1 MSLWNENQ
9 PEKATAQRQVLSV
22 RQVNDAISDAIDRA
36 FPHTVWVR
44 GEVQRFPHD
53 AAQRKHLY
61 FELQETGGSGAAEYQ
76 LSVALMG
83 WDRQRFGL
91 GRYVDG
97 TDPDFQ
103 IANKIEVCLE
113 CKVDFYAKFGK
124 ISLKIVGVD
133 KTFALGKL
141 EARRRETLAYLTEN
155 GLLRQNATVPMP
167 ELPLKIGLIT
177 SAESA
182 AHHDFMTGIEVSG
195 WAFDVKLRSAKMQ
208 GELLQSEVMAAL
220 NAHAKA
226 GVDVIVITRGGG
238 SRADLSWFDQKD
250 LAVAIAQCSVP
261 VITAIG
267 HEIDTSIA
275 DMVAHQSCKTPT
287 AAAEHLVEKI
297 DGAARRLD
305 DATEQLVMRSTRLLE
320 SAQRRL
326 LIADQLSG
334 KVDRVLMKARLGIQQ
349 SAGRL
354 LHRVSGNI
362 ASGQANL
369 GHLASRLNSSASR
382 ALLLS
387 QGEIQGAPSRLDR
400 AVFSRLT
407 AAEKTLD
414 LQQERLVREAPRPL
428 QEAAGKLVRFEEKA
442 RLLDPARLL
451 SRGYSLTIGPDGKTV
466 TSSQQL
472 APGQVINTQF
482 SDGSVSSIVQP
493 GASTGKIKPTSSKG
507 TKRGSKQE
515 KTGQKSLFR

>member
-1 MSLWNENQ
+1 LSLWNENRPDGSSQ
-9 PEKATAQRQVLSV
+9 KQVLSV

-36 FPHTVWVR
+36 FPQTIWVR

-53 AAQRKHLY
+53 AAHRKHLY

-76 LSVALMG
+76 LAVALMG

-141 EARRRETLAYLTEN
+141 EARRRETLAFLTER
-155 GLLRQNATVPMP
+155 GLLQKNCTVPMP
-167 ELPLKIGLIT
+167 ELPLEIGVIT
-177 SAESA
+177 SPESA
-182 AHHDFMTGIEVSG
+182 AHHDFMTGIESSG
-195 WAFDVKLRSAKMQ
+195 WAFNVNLRGAKMQ
-208 GELLQSEVMAAL
+208 GELLQAEVIAAI
-220 NAHAKA
+220 NAQVKA
-226 GVDVIVITRGGG
+226 GVQVIVITRGGG
-238 SRADLSWFDQKD
+238 SRADLSWFDQRD
-250 LAVAIAQCSVP
+250 LAVTIAECPVP

-287 AAAEHLVEKI
+287 AAAEHLVEII
-297 DGAARRLD
+297 DHAARRLD
-305 DATEQLVMRSTRLLE
+305 DATEQLVQHSTRLLE
-320 SAQRRL
+320 EAHRRL
-326 LIADQLSG
+326 DVGDILKSR
-334 KVDRVLMKARLGIQQ
+334 VDRVLMNARFGIQQ

-362 ASGQANL
+362 GSGREML
-369 GHLASRLNSSASR
+369 GHLAARLHGDTSRLLALSR
-382 ALLLS
+382 
-387 QGEIQGAPSRLDR
+387 GRFEGAAGRLQR
-400 AVFSRLT
+400 AVLLKLE
-407 AAEKTLD
+407 AAGQGLD
-414 LQQERLVREAPRPL
+414 LQHERLLREAPRPIQNAETTL
-428 QEAAGKLVRFEEKA
+428 ARLEEKA

-451 SRGYSLTIGPDGKTV
+451 ARGYSLTTGTDGKTI
-466 TSSQQL
+466 TNSSQL
-472 APGQVINTQF
+472 APGDTILTQF
-482 SDGSVSSIVQP
+482 SDGRVRSIVQQ
-493 GASTGKIKPTSSKG
+493 IKALA
-507 TKRGSKQE
+507 RGLQLE
-515 KTGQKSLFR
+515 